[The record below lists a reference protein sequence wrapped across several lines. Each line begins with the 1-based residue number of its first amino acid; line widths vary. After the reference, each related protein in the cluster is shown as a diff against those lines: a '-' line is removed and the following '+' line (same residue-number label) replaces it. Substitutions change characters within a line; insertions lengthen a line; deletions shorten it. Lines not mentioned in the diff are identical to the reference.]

1 MSDKQFIFERK
12 ELALPC
18 FSDFDAEFVAF
29 NVEFSTNAT
38 ATCICCLSHTAQFI
52 QENWENV
59 VHEVN
64 YDYITTGVS
73 EFELWNVYLVF
84 ASKKQLDT
92 ETQYK
97 LENNKYA
104 MRKLFIKLP
113 DDLQLNQS
121 EQVLSSLLS
130 NKLLIAEV
138 NIKPQQE
145 AAGSFTINEGSIG
158 HRVCELKLTNSR
170 VRGDADKR
178 KQWLKEEMQRRL
190 RNED

>member
-1 MSDKQFIFERK
+1 MSYKKFTFKRK

-18 FSDFDAEFVAF
+18 FSDFDAEFIAF

-38 ATCICCLSHTAQFI
+38 ATCICCISDTTQFI
-52 QENWENV
+52 KDTWENV

-64 YDYITTGVS
+64 YDYITTDVS
-73 EFELWNVYLVF
+73 KFELWNVYLIF

-113 DDLQLNQS
+113 TDLQPSQS

-130 NKLLIAEV
+130 DKLLIAEV
-138 NIKPQQE
+138 NIESQQE
-145 AAGSFTINEGSIG
+145 AAGSFAITEGSVG
-158 HRVCELKLTNSR
+158 HRVCELRLTNSR
-170 VRGDADKR
+170 ARDDTEKR
-178 KQWLKEEMQRRL
+178 KRWLKEEMQRRL
-190 RNED
+190 NNEN

>member
-1 MSDKQFIFERK
+1 MSDKQFIFKRK

-18 FSDFDAEFVAF
+18 FSDFDAEFIAF
-29 NVEFSTNAT
+29 NVEFSKNAT
-38 ATCICCLSHTAQFI
+38 ATCICCISDTAQFI
-52 QENWENV
+52 QDTWENV

-64 YDYITTGVS
+64 YDYITTDVS

-130 NKLLIAEV
+130 NKLLIADV
-138 NIKPQQE
+138 NIEPQQE
-145 AAGSFTINEGSIG
+145 AAGSFTIEEGSIG
-158 HRVCELKLTNSR
+158 HIVCELKLTNSR

-178 KQWLKEEMQRRL
+178 KRWLKEEMQRRL
-190 RNED
+190 SNED

>member
-1 MSDKQFIFERK
+1 MSYKKFTFKRK

-18 FSDFDAEFVAF
+18 FSDFDAEFIAF
-29 NVEFSTNAT
+29 NVELSTNAT
-38 ATCICCLSHTAQFI
+38 ATCICCISDTAQFI
-52 QENWENV
+52 QETWENV

-64 YDYITTGVS
+64 YDYITTEIS
-73 EFELWNVYLVF
+73 KFELWNNYLVF
-84 ASKKQLDT
+84 ASKMQLDT

-113 DDLQLNQS
+113 DDLQPNQI

-138 NIKPQQE
+138 NIEPQQE
-145 AAGSFTINEGSIG
+145 VAGSFAISEGSIG

-170 VRGDADKR
+170 ARDDADKR
-178 KQWLKEEMQRRL
+178 KRWLKEEMQRRL
-190 RNED
+190 SNED